1 MNVPSTAARR
11 SGLSLVE
18 VLVAM
23 LILTIGATSLLALF
37 ASASSTHKRAVDRT
51 HAALVAEQILSMV
64 QSRYK
69 ADVDLG
75 DLTRALQDE
84 LPTKI
89 DGYFW
94 DVAVYRPGE
103 GSAAEKDAD
112 DEEGATTRWME
123 DELIVRVAV
132 KSSEAAESR
141 EEVYTTILLPRGVA
155 HGK

>member
-89 DGYFW
+89 DG
-94 DVAVYRPGE
+94 
-103 GSAAEKDAD
+103 
-112 DEEGATTRWME
+112 
-123 DELIVRVAV
+123 
-132 KSSEAAESR
+132 
-141 EEVYTTILLPRGVA
+141 
-155 HGK
+155 